1 MATRIKKKPTQKLTM
16 YSYLAEKVP
25 SDVHFVLNKYS
36 NYQKARSSRELENQ
50 IKHFVRNGGANAL
63 QRLAEIH
70 PDRELIQISCQE
82 CKVKESKILEISNSR
97 ELKETILNDRN
108 MYYNASGS
116 ENNERMINKMT
127 INSVIVGGFVLMGI
141 ALMLKK

>member
-1 MATRIKKKPTQKLTM
+1 MATRIKKKPTQKVTM

-36 NYQKARSSRELENQ
+36 SYQKARNKRELENQ

-70 PDRELIQISCQE
+70 PDRELIQISCE
-82 CKVKESKILEISNSR
+82 SCKVKESKILELSNSR

-108 MYYNASGS
+108 MYYNASGN

>member
-1 MATRIKKKPTQKLTM
+1 MATRIKKQPTQKLTM
-16 YSYLAEKVP
+16 FSYLAEKVP
-25 SDVHFVLNKYS
+25 SDVHFVINKFS
-36 NYQKARSSRELENQ
+36 NYQKAKSSRELENQ

-63 QRLAEIH
+63 QQLAEIH
-70 PDRELIQISCQE
+70 PDRELIQISCRE

-108 MYYNASGS
+108 MYYNASG
-116 ENNERMINKMT
+116 NEGNETIVNKITMNT
-127 INSVIVGGFVLMGI
+127 VVVGGFVLMGI

>member
-1 MATRIKKKPTQKLTM
+1 MATRVKKKPSQKLTM

-25 SDVHFVLNKYS
+25 SDVHFVLNKFS

-63 QRLAEIH
+63 QQLAEIH

-108 MYYNASGS
+108 MFFNANGT
-116 ENNERMINKMT
+116 ENNERIVNKITM
-127 INSVIVGGFVLMGI
+127 NSVIVGGFVLMGI

>member
-1 MATRIKKKPTQKLTM
+1 MATRIKKQPTQKLTM

-25 SDVHFVLNKYS
+25 SDVHFVLNKFS
-36 NYQKARSSRELENQ
+36 NYQKAKSSRELENQ

-63 QRLAEIH
+63 QQLAEIH

-82 CKVKESKILEISNSR
+82 CRVKESKILEISNSR

-108 MYYNASGS
+108 MYYNASGV
-116 ENNERMINKMT
+116 ENSERMINKMT
-127 INSVIVGGFVLMGI
+127 INSVVVGGFILMGI
-141 ALMLKK
+141 ALIIKK

>member
-16 YSYLAEKVP
+16 FSYLAEKVP

-108 MYYNASGS
+108 MFYNANGTES
-116 ENNERMINKMT
+116 NERMVNKITM
-127 INSVIVGGFVLMGI
+127 NSVIVGGFVLMGI